1 MLDLGGTGTAPL
13 QLVGGKALNLGKL
26 LAAGLPVPHGFC
38 LTTVAYELAEPPGL
52 AALAAELDARGSG
65 QDRQHPGQR
74 RSLERRALQRRSQLP
89 GGPGP

>member
-26 LAAGLPVPHGFC
+26 LAAGLPVPRGFC

-52 AALAAELDARGSG
+52 AALAAELDAPGSG
-65 QDRQHPGQR
+65 TGPATSGAAPVTGTPGTAAPVTVAG
-74 RSLERRALQRRSQLP
+74 RARA
-89 GGPGP
+89 